1 MTDRISKDKWQVRL
15 AATIIFILGFVA
27 GALALNA
34 YRAWRKPGEAQQR
47 QDRFE
52 QMVKDLQLNEEQQ
65 TGVKQIFTD
74 TRAQLETLHKES
86 EPRVTEIRRQAD
98 ERMQKILT
106 AEQWQRFQQLMAE
119 RSARR
124 RAREDRGV
132 EPSTG
137 ASK

>member
-1 MTDRISKDKWQVRL
+1 MADRTSKDRWQVRL

-34 YRAWRKPGEAQQR
+34 YRAWRKPGEAQPR

-74 TRAQLETLHKES
+74 TRAQLEALHKES

-106 AEQWQRFQQLMAE
+106 AEQWQRFQQLMEE
-119 RSARR
+119 RNARR
-124 RAREDRGV
+124 RAREDRSV
-132 EPSTG
+132 EPST
-137 ASK
+137 AK

>member
-1 MTDRISKDKWQVRL
+1 MADKIGNDKWQVRL

-34 YRAWRKPGEAQQR
+34 YRSWHRPGETQPR

-65 TGVKQIFTD
+65 SGVKQIFTD
-74 TRAQLETLHKES
+74 TRTQLEALRKES
-86 EPRVTEIRRQAD
+86 EPRIKNIRSQAD

-106 AEQWQRFQQLMAE
+106 ADQWQRFQKLMDE
-119 RSARR
+119 RKAQR
-124 RAREDRGV
+124 RARDDRNND
-132 EPSTG
+132 PSPG
-137 ASK
+137 ESK